1 MYEFLQMGG
10 YAEFVWSSFGLAA
23 ATLVFNVISAR
34 KKLRMTLEKIAMRAV
49 HQNDR
54 EESPR
59 GSDS

>member
-34 KKLRMTLEKIAMRAV
+34 KKLRMTLEKVAMRAAR
-49 HQNDR
+49 QNDAK
-54 EESPR
+54 ESPR
-59 GSDS
+59 GSDL